1 MSEENVQAGAEQ
13 APEVNINDERAIRR
27 ARRQAMIDDG
37 IDPYPPTAMS
47 TPMPPT
53 SSPSMRASRPAR
65 TRRTS

>member
-37 IDPYPPTAMS
+37 IDPYPPHSHIDAY
-47 TPMPPT
+47 
-53 SSPSMRASRPAR
+53 AADIIAQHEGLEAVFEFYYI
-65 TRRTS
+65 